1 MRWKVKILDK
11 KTREV
16 LDEKVLGTDRALR
29 GFLMYYQSQMD
40 TKRYDYDYEVAKWD
54 SYLDKKT

>member
-1 MRWKVKILDK
+1 MERRERKMRWKVKILDK

-29 GFLMYYQSQMD
+29 GFLMYYQSQMN
-40 TKRYDYDYEVAKWD
+40 TKKYDYDYEVAK
-54 SYLDKKT
+54 

>member
-40 TKRYDYDYEVAKWD
+40 TKRYDYDYEVAK
-54 SYLDKKT
+54 

>member
-1 MRWKVKILDK
+1 MERRERKMRWKVKILDK

-40 TKRYDYDYEVAKWD
+40 TKRYDYDYEVAK
-54 SYLDKKT
+54 